1 MFNRMVALFG
11 SSPETFTY
19 DPMTLCHLDF
29 VYTTSNSSDLVHK
42 SDIWINCPKADVEN
56 CQCLNF

>member
-19 DPMTLCHLDF
+19 NPMTLCHLDF

-42 SDIWINCPKADVEN
+42 SDI
-56 CQCLNF
+56 